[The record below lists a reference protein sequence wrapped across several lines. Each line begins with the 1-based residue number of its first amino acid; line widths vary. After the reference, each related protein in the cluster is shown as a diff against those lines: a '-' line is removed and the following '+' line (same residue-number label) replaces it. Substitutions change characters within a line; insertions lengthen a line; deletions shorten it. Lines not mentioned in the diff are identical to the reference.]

1 MPLTTPQ
8 RLRFGLL
15 ALLAVLIA
23 TPGVHVAERWLARPA
38 AIWVSHGLALGLLA
52 VVLWRWWVARRRDA
66 AVTGQA
72 A

>member
-8 RLRFGLL
+8 RLRFGLFV
-15 ALLAVLIA
+15 LLAILVA
-23 TPGVHVAERWLARPA
+23 TPGVHLAERWLARPA
-38 AIWVSHGLALGLLA
+38 AIWVSHGLAVCLLA
-52 VVLWRWWVARRRDA
+52 AVTWRWRAARLRDA